1 MSADYTLDDLDADIV
16 RLSHMID
23 VTYDRWMDNDPNQNG
38 SDFHMGTLLLV
49 ARNMAHDLIRKT
61 DRTEGQS

>member
-1 MSADYTLDDLDADIV
+1 MSAPYTRDDLDADIV

-23 VTYDRWMDNDPNQNG
+23 VTYDRWMDGHPDDNG
-38 SDFHMGTLLLV
+38 YDSHMGSLLLI

-61 DRTEGQS
+61 DRTEARP

>member
-1 MSADYTLDDLDADIV
+1 MSAPYTCDDLDADIV

-23 VTYDRWMDNDPNQNG
+23 VTYDRWMDGMPDKRG
-38 SDFHMGTLLLV
+38 SDFHMDSLLLV

-61 DRTEGQS
+61 DRTEARP